1 MLRVADIM
9 TRDLVTV
16 TPETTI
22 REAME
27 MLSTKHLSGAPVV
40 VGKRVVGVVSITD
53 FLGFLISS
61 PEPDDTESAASIADS
76 WDRSDEELE
85 EEEEIQASMM
95 SDEAWD
101 DWSEPS
107 ERGDDGAS
115 PQGDHVLDQH
125 TVDEVMTDK
134 VFSVPP
140 DASVKAAATM
150 MRKRGI
156 HRVLVMKGESLVGI
170 VSAFDVARTVS
181 DKGTAE
187 DTAVKARIC
196 KGEPSAWIS
205 DDLSR

>member
-9 TRDLVTV
+9 THDLVTV

-27 MLSTKHLSGAPVV
+27 TLSTKHLSGAPVV
-40 VGKRVVGVVSITD
+40 VGNRVVGVVSITD
-53 FLGFLISS
+53 FLGFLITS
-61 PEPDDTESAASIADS
+61 PEPDDTESAESIADS
-76 WDRSDEELE
+76 WDRADEELE

-101 DWSEPS
+101 EWP
-107 ERGDDGAS
+107 ERSVRGVDDAS
-115 PQGDHVLDQH
+115 PQGGHVLDQH
-125 TVDEVMTDK
+125 TVDEVMTDQ

-156 HRVLVMKGESLVGI
+156 HRVLVMNGESLVGI

-187 DTAVKARIC
+187 DTAVKVRIC
-196 KGEPSAWIS
+196 KGNPSPWIS